1 MKKPIRKA
9 DAMGPKSTA
18 PKKTYKTAAGA
29 QQYIAGKTPAER
41 SKKISEASV
50 AAIDKNDYDAF
61 SMLRAAG
68 SAEASRNIAGIVG
81 KKAAKT
87 NKSVKMFNRFEKDN
101 SASAKASMKK
111 KK

>member
-18 PKKTYKTAAGA
+18 PKKTYKTATGA

-41 SKKISEASV
+41 RKKISEASA
-50 AAIDKNDYDAF
+50 AAIDKRDYAAF
-61 SMLRAAG
+61 DMLQAAG
-68 SAEASRNIAGIVG
+68 SAAASRDIAGIVG

-87 NKSVKMFNRFEKDN
+87 NRSVKTFDRFEKKE
-101 SASAKASMKK
+101 SARAKATMQKK
-111 KK
+111 K